1 MAYRVKV
8 NGAAFS
14 KVTVKTAGLPA
25 DGTDNLTYFLK
36 PEQIPAYNHEQ
47 SIKYAL
53 AENCLSSNFS
63 VCWFTLLAH
72 SIRQSEFTGR
82 TTAPR
87 PVGCCHSGAA
97 AVHVPHRSMEESN
110 PDSNS
115 FCGCRSFCPHTD

>member
-1 MAYRVKV
+1 MAYRVRV
-8 NGAAFS
+8 NGAALS

-25 DGTDNLTYFLK
+25 DGTDNLTYFLN
-36 PEQIPAYNHEQ
+36 PEQ

-82 TTAPR
+82 ATAPR

-115 FCGCRSFCPHTD
+115 FRGCRSLCPHAD